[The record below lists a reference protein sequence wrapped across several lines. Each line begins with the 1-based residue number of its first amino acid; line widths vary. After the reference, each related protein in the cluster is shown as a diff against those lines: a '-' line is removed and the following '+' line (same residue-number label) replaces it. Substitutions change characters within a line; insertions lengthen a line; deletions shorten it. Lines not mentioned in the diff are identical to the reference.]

1 METIDLNYLCT
12 VISSLS
18 GVPIRVFENNKQ
30 TFYYSIVNLPKDPI
44 TPYKTKIFDIVDNVG
59 YFITPNFNYYG
70 IVNCP
75 PHKIVI
81 GPARQTENNEQ
92 NLKELAF
99 RCDVPSDDIDD
110 FVSGMKSIVKMPLN
124 NIMQIHVP

>member
-44 TPYKTKIFDIVDNVG
+44 TP
-59 YFITPNFNYYG
+59 
-70 IVNCP
+70 
-75 PHKIVI
+75 
-81 GPARQTENNEQ
+81 
-92 NLKELAF
+92 LSL
-99 RCDVPSDDIDD
+99 
-110 FVSGMKSIVKMPLN
+110 
-124 NIMQIHVP
+124 IHI